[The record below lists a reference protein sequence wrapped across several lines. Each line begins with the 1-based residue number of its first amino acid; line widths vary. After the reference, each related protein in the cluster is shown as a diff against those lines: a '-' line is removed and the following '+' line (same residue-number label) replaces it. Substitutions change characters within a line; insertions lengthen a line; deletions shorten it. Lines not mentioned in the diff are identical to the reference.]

1 MEGLDNNFVN
11 YGIRSNDLKAIEALC
26 VDKDT
31 SIDFEWLKED
41 ILREYHNKKMRDI
54 EISDSDTENVINKAL
69 QKINQ
74 KDVAE

>member
-11 YGIRSNDLKAIEALC
+11 YGIRSNDLKIIEALC
-26 VDKDT
+26 MDKDT
-31 SIDFEWLKED
+31 NIDFEWLRDD

-69 QKINQ
+69 QKIN
-74 KDVAE
+74 